1 MSLTESKPPGKDR
14 TLKIN
19 KGPIKIRAAN
29 VDLSPNKED
38 DAKKSGGIIKL
49 KMKKSESGAVK
60 RPISASK
67 RPMSGAIRPDST
79 TR

>member
-1 MSLTESKPPGKDR
+1 VSLTESKPPGKDR

-38 DAKKSGGIIKL
+38 EVKKSGNIIKL
-49 KMKKSESGAVK
+49 KMKKPESGVK
-60 RPISASK
+60 RPLSASK
-67 RPMSGAIRPDST
+67 RPISGAIRPDSA